1 MRALSVMVVAV
12 GLQLAFS
19 GASVASDRMD
29 DGHGAYMARCAT
41 CHDSGINGAP
51 RTQEPRDWENRSS
64 LWQSVL
70 VEHAKKGYLDMPAR
84 GGDKNMSDYDV
95 DVAAEYMLNISHP
108 DLPRD

>member
-1 MRALSVMVVAV
+1 MKTLAISVGII
-12 GLQLAFS
+12 GLQLALGS
-19 GASVASDRMD
+19 TSYASERMD
-29 DGHGAYMARCAT
+29 DGYKAYMARCAT
-41 CHDSGINGAP
+41 CHDSGIDGAP
-51 RTQEPRDWENRSS
+51 RTHEALDWENRSS
-64 LWQSVL
+64 LWESVL